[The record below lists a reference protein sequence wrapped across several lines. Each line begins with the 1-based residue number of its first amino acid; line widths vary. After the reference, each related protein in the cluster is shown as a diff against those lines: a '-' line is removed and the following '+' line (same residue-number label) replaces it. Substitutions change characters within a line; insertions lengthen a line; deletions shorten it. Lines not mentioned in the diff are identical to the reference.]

1 VEHPCPQ
8 VCAPPTL
15 TAVTRCRHLV
25 LAVLV
30 LVGACDA
37 DAEEQSGGDPCV
49 SSIERA
55 SRAAEIS
62 DQIEF
67 LDSALLSCRS
77 FTAYDAQLGRYPGII
92 GYDGLTYVS
101 TRCAALVDDELVKES
116 AVCTDIASS
125 TPSTI
130 PGVPALEYVGQTLDG
145 REVTIGPDD
154 TEFVDGKPVVIV
166 AIVDIAAE
174 DGCTGVEAERDRWLA
189 EANDPITGDE
199 ASIYAQHA
207 ENVLAF
213 IGCEVPTSP

>member
-1 VEHPCPQ
+1 M
-8 VCAPPTL
+8 
-15 TAVTRCRHLV
+15 HLV
-25 LAVLV
+25 FAGLA
-30 LVGACDA
+30 LVGVACDA
-37 DAEEQSGGDPCV
+37 DAEQQSGGDPCV
-49 SSIERA
+49 RSIERA

-101 TRCAALVDDELVKES
+101 TRCAALADDELVSES
-116 AVCTDIASS
+116 AVCTDIALPTS
-125 TPSTI
+125 TSL
-130 PGVPALEYVGQTLDG
+130 GGAPALEYVGQTLDG

-154 TEFVDGKPVVIV
+154 TEFVDGKPVAIV

-174 DGCTGVEAERDRWLA
+174 DGCVGVEAERVRWTA
-189 EANDPITGDE
+189 EANDPISGDE

-213 IGCEVPTSP
+213 IGCEVSTSTSL

>member
-1 VEHPCPQ
+1 M
-8 VCAPPTL
+8 
-15 TAVTRCRHLV
+15 HLV
-25 LAVLV
+25 LAGLV
-30 LVGACDA
+30 LVGVACDA
-37 DAEEQSGGDPCV
+37 DAEQQSGGDPCV
-49 SSIERA
+49 RSIERA

-101 TRCAALVDDELVKES
+101 TRCAALADDELVSAS
-116 AVCTDIASS
+116 AVCTDIASPTSS
-125 TPSTI
+125 TL
-130 PGVPALEYVGQTLDG
+130 GGAPALEYVGQTLDG

-154 TEFVDGKPVVIV
+154 TEFVDGKPVAIV

-174 DGCTGVEAERDRWLA
+174 DGCIGVEAERDRWLA

-213 IGCEVPTSP
+213 IGCEVSTSTSL

>member
-1 VEHPCPQ
+1 
-8 VCAPPTL
+8 L
-15 TAVTRCRHLV
+15 TAVGRRTHLV
-25 LAVLV
+25 LAGLV
-30 LVGACDA
+30 LVGAACDA

-49 SSIERA
+49 RSIERA
-55 SRAAEIS
+55 ARAAEIS

-77 FTAYDAQLGRYPGII
+77 FTAYDAQLGRYPGIV

-101 TRCAALVDDELVKES
+101 TRCAALVDDELVSES
-116 AVCTDIASS
+116 AVCTDIVAPTSS
-125 TPSTI
+125 TLA
-130 PGVPALEYVGQTLDG
+130 GVPALEYVGQTLDG

-154 TEFVDGKPVVIV
+154 TEFVDGKPVAIV

-174 DGCTGVEAERDRWLA
+174 DGCTGVEAERVRWLA